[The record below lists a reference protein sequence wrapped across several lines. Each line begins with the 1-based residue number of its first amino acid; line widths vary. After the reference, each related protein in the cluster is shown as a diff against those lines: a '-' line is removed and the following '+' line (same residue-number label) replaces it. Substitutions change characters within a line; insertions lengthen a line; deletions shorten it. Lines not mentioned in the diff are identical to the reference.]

1 MGSDFKED
9 KGNQKELEF
18 PNNDFS
24 REYVVDVDIKYTID
38 EKELSEK
45 VVDVFQA
52 PTIQNNSVT
61 QLVGKIEINVAE
73 NKKRFEFKGI

>member
-1 MGSDFKED
+1 M
-9 KGNQKELEF
+9 
-18 PNNDFS
+18 
-24 REYVVDVDIKYTID
+24 VDVDIKYTID